1 MRKEPDYKFH
11 VFLRGV
17 ILIGFFLLLFKLL
30 ISGDIQNLI
39 APKMIPFSYFSVL
52 ILLVLGIIQI
62 WRSGSKNSTDLFCNC
77 GFDHNNTGSFFGN
90 FFIYSL
96 FLLPLLIGFWF
107 PDTVLDSSIAAKRGI
122 NYGANL
128 STQNAILSDDAY
140 VSADITNKN
149 NDGFEGD
156 SRVVTDPL
164 IENNLYAGLD
174 ENEEYKN
181 REELKNELLNSSKI
195 VVKDEYY
202 LDTLD
207 IIVNN
212 INAFVGKEIELIGFV
227 FKEPD
232 LQADQFVVARFAISC
247 CIADSTVFGIIASAN
262 MSHPVVSDEWI
273 RTTGIISK
281 TTVDDWELPMIQVT
295 EVERIDQ
302 PEDPYVYEIYMPY

>member
-1 MRKEPDYKFH
+1 MRKEPDYRFH

-17 ILIGFFLLLFKLL
+17 ILLGFFLLLFKLL

-39 APKMIPFSYFSVL
+39 APKMIPFSYLAVL
-52 ILLVLGIIQI
+52 ILLVLGVMQI

-77 GFDHNNTGSFFGN
+77 GFDHNNKGSFIGN

-96 FLLPLLIGFWF
+96 FLIPLLIGFWF

-128 STQNAILSDDAY
+128 SEQNEAFSNAPYVNADSMYNNASLEADDGY
-140 VSADITNKN
+140 VI
-149 NDGFEGD
+149 
-156 SRVVTDPL
+156 DPL
-164 IENNLYAGLD
+164 LENNIYKNYDTNL
-174 ENEEYKN
+174 EYKN

-195 VVKDEYY
+195 VVNDAYY

-232 LQADQFVVARFAISC
+232 LKADQFVVARFAISC

-262 MSHPVVSDEWI
+262 MSHPVAMDEWI
-273 RTTGIISK
+273 RTTGVISK
-281 TTVDDWELPMIQVT
+281 TTVEDWELPMIQVT
-295 EVERIDQ
+295 EIERIDQ